1 MCFSEVIVFKLYLH
15 TEYRTGFNCRNKV
28 KISLFYPIDVAIQG
42 LLTSGI
48 SNICYSNHSVLYGV
62 TNSNFRS
69 GYKKLLKKMGL
80 DVGGCVRRLGY
91 R

>member
-1 MCFSEVIVFKLYLH
+1 MKINL
-15 TEYRTGFNCRNKV
+15 FN
-28 KISLFYPIDVAIQG
+28 PIDVDILG

-48 SNICYSNHSVLYGV
+48 RNICYSNHSVLYGV

-80 DVGGCVRRLGY
+80 DVGGCVRRVGY